1 MGLFKSEAEKAAA
14 AKQKAEEQA
23 AKERALLQQYGLD
36 FENYDDDDLRSVMS
50 WGIKNVNTRMAGTGL
65 YEFGSLLPGGNSD
78 AAMQMTLLKAQ
89 IEQGWILVRQ
99 NEQIIRLLRE
109 IKENTE
115 GIVFEEVEE

>member
-1 MGLFKSEAEKAAA
+1 
-14 AKQKAEEQA
+14 
-23 AKERALLQQYGLD
+23 
-36 FENYDDDDLRSVMS
+36 MS